1 MVPKH
6 RRTRTD
12 PRTPDVGAAASKRA
26 WDGIYYKVWRRQLHA
41 YDPEGG
47 RASATDVV
55 NAQRRGVRAA
65 REEAERQAEA
75 ARELYTTSG
84 VVKKECLDELDVV
97 GADSL

>member
-6 RRTRTD
+6 RRTLTD

-26 WDGIYYKVWRRQLHA
+26 WDGIYKVWRRQLHA

-55 NAQRRGVRAA
+55 DAQRRGVQAA

-75 ARELYTTSG
+75 ARELHTTSG
-84 VVKKECLDELDVV
+84 VVKRRRKRVP
-97 GADSL
+97 

>member
-12 PRTPDVGAAASKRA
+12 PRTLDVGAAASKRA
-26 WDGIYYKVWRRQLHA
+26 WDGIYKVWRRQLHA

-55 NAQRRGVRAA
+55 DAQRRGVRAA
-65 REEAERQAEA
+65 REDRGGEA
-75 ARELYTTSG
+75 G
-84 VVKKECLDELDVV
+84 
-97 GADSL
+97 